1 MVFSFSSQKFG
12 FQRTDVSPLQNPQG
26 HFFVEPIVNGTRLRM
41 MVDTGASF
49 VVLSREDAR
58 HIGISPAPGH
68 FTTRVKTANGVVL
81 VVPVVLKEVAIGEVA
96 VRDVS
101 AAVLPGNILRLACSG
116 CRSSRNYRISRWPE
130 AGAADAARHW
140 AYARPRVRKR
150 LRRRCACRRSRGSS
164 LAAPVP
170 SGNRPPALPTE

>member
-130 AGAADAARHW
+130 AGAADAARL
-140 AYARPRVRKR
+140 ATAPL
-150 LRRRCACRRSRGSS
+150 LRGDWEA
-164 LAAPVP
+164 
-170 SGNRPPALPTE
+170 